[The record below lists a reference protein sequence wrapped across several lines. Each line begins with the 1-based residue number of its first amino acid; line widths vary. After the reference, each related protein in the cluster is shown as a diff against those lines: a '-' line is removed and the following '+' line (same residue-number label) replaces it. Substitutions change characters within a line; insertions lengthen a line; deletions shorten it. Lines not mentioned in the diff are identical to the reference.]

1 MLPNT
6 AGIIH
11 KGNSVRA
18 LRPTHRTTAQIA
30 PKANAGSET
39 TTSHELIFGSR
50 ILCLEKSKASMLRP
64 ACHQK
69 NYAPG

>member
-1 MLPNT
+1 MLPNR
-6 AGIIH
+6 AGSIQ
-11 KGNSVRA
+11 KTNSVRA
-18 LRPTHRTTAQIA
+18 LWPTHRTIAQIA
-30 PKANAGSET
+30 PRVNAGSEAM
-39 TTSHELIFGSR
+39 TSHHLIFGSR